1 MGAKWKCRMIDNKK
15 QIKWC
20 FDFSFK
26 TKLDDKECLKR
37 VKFILKT
44 MGNAGYETKDWNT
57 DCIEYVKEFGKFS
70 EEAYV
75 NTD

>member
-1 MGAKWKCRMIDNKK
+1 
-15 QIKWC
+15 
-20 FDFSFK
+20 
-26 TKLDDKECLKR
+26 
-37 VKFILKT
+37 